1 MLAFRT
7 LLHDE
12 NGFIVSAE
20 LIIVSTVAVLAL
32 VVGLSEI
39 SFSVNNE
46 LEDVGSAVG
55 TMNQTFYVSGVQSLG
70 KGGAV
75 GSSFDDYADYCDSQT
90 DVIAAG
96 ARDEYTDDYDYAFD
110 YSYDGR

>member
-1 MLAFRT
+1 MLT
-7 LLHDE
+7 LKALIHDE
-12 NGFIVSAE
+12 NGFVVSAE
-20 LIIVSTVAVLAL
+20 LIIVSTVAILAL
-32 VVGLSEI
+32 VVGFSEI

-55 TMNQTFYVSGVQSLG
+55 AMNQSFYVNGVQSVG

-96 ARDEYTDDYDYAFD
+96 ARSENDEYDYEY
-110 YSYDGR
+110 YGR